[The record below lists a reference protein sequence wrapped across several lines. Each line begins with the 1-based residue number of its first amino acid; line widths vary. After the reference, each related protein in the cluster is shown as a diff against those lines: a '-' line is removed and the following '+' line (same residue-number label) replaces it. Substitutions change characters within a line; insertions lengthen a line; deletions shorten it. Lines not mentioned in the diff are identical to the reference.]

1 MLIGAFLAPFQ
12 VAAKYDIAF
21 LAWIAERD
29 WTPGMSSWIYTTVE
43 VTLYFALMAVIL
55 WVLKMWLR
63 DPLEDKIDRLEARL
77 EAQGMVGPVEGNA
90 RLDIDDPAH

>member
-1 MLIGAFLAPFQ
+1 
-12 VAAKYDIAF
+12 
-21 LAWIAERD
+21 
-29 WTPGMSSWIYTTVE
+29 MSSWIYTTVE